1 MRRRRAVRSALLAV
15 VLATGV
21 IVGLLGMHAL
31 DVHGT
36 VHAGVAAHGPAAGV
50 HDAPVHVA
58 AAGAHGP
65 AAGTH
70 AEYGSVSADALAA
83 AQPSGG
89 GHVIGYGSGSASAP
103 ALAAVAGFGPFAL
116 SEDGPVLR
124 SGSTPGSELRPL
136 VGSGPAPSSGGALL
150 SSSGCADCDAGGG
163 MWAAACVLAL
173 LSGLLLLLVPRAH
186 RWLHPALSRLPS
198 REVFADAAFPRPPSL
213 IVLCISRT

>member
-36 VHAGVAAHGPAAGV
+36 VHAAVGVRGPAAGAHGPAVGAA

-58 AAGAHGP
+58 AAGVHGP
-65 AAGTH
+65 AAGVH
-70 AEYGSVSADALAA
+70 AEYGSVSADAFAA
-83 AQPSGG
+83 
-89 GHVIGYGSGSASAP
+89 
-103 ALAAVAGFGPFAL
+103 
-116 SEDGPVLR
+116 
-124 SGSTPGSELRPL
+124 
-136 VGSGPAPSSGGALL
+136 APSSGGALL
-150 SSSGCADCDAGGG
+150 SSSGCADCDTDGG
-163 MWAAACVLAL
+163 MWAACVLAL
-173 LSGLLLLLVPRAH
+173 LAGLLLLLVPRAH
-186 RWLHPALSRLPS
+186 RRLHPALSRLPS

>member
-36 VHAGVAAHGPAAGV
+36 VHAAVGTHGPTVGV
-50 HDAPVHVA
+50 
-58 AAGAHGP
+58 
-65 AAGTH
+65 H

-83 AQPSGG
+83 
-89 GHVIGYGSGSASAP
+89 
-103 ALAAVAGFGPFAL
+103 
-116 SEDGPVLR
+116 
-124 SGSTPGSELRPL
+124 
-136 VGSGPAPSSGGALL
+136 APSSGGALL

-163 MWAAACVLAL
+163 MWAACVLAL
-173 LSGLLLLLVPRAH
+173 LAGLLLLLVPRAH
-186 RWLHPALSRLPS
+186 RRLHPALSRLLS

>member
-36 VHAGVAAHGPAAGV
+36 AHAAAGTHGPAVGAA

-58 AAGAHGP
+58 AVGAHGP
-65 AAGTH
+65 AVGVVH
-70 AEYGSVSADALAA
+70 AEYGSVSADAFAA
-83 AQPSGG
+83 APPSGG
-89 GHVIGYGSGSASAP
+89 V
-103 ALAAVAGFGPFAL
+103 
-116 SEDGPVLR
+116 
-124 SGSTPGSELRPL
+124 
-136 VGSGPAPSSGGALL
+136 LL

-163 MWAAACVLAL
+163 MWAACVLAL
-173 LSGLLLLLVPRAH
+173 LAGLLLFLVPRAH
-186 RWLHPALSRLPS
+186 RRLHPALSRLPS

>member
-36 VHAGVAAHGPAAGV
+36 AHAAVGT

-58 AAGAHGP
+58 AVGAHGP
-65 AAGTH
+65 AAGAH
-70 AEYGSVSADALAA
+70 AEHGSVSADAFAA
-83 AQPSGG
+83 APPSAG

-103 ALAAVAGFGPFAL
+103 ALAAVAAFGPFAL

-124 SGSTPGSELRPL
+124 SGSAPGSEFRP
-136 VGSGPAPSSGGALL
+136 VAGSGPAPSSGGVLL
-150 SSSGCADCDAGGG
+150 SSSGCADCDADGG
-163 MWAAACVLAL
+163 MWAACVLAL
-173 LSGLLLLLVPRAH
+173 LAGLLLLLVPRAH
-186 RWLHPALSRLPS
+186 RRLHPALSRLLP
-198 REVFADAAFPRPPSL
+198 RELFADAAFPRPPSL

>member
-36 VHAGVAAHGPAAGV
+36 AHAAVGTHGPAVGV
-50 HDAPVHVA
+50 HDA
-58 AAGAHGP
+58 
-65 AAGTH
+65 
-70 AEYGSVSADALAA
+70 YGSVSADAFAA
-83 AQPSGG
+83 APPSAG

-103 ALAAVAGFGPFAL
+103 ALAAVAAVAAFGPFAL

-124 SGSTPGSELRPL
+124 SGSAPGSEFRPV
-136 VGSGPAPSSGGALL
+136 VGSGPAPSSGGVLL
-150 SSSGCADCDAGGG
+150 SSSGCADCDADGG
-163 MWAAACVLAL
+163 MWAVCVLAL
-173 LSGLLLLLVPRAH
+173 LAGLLLLLVPRAH
-186 RWLHPALSRLPS
+186 RRLHPALSRLLP
-198 REVFADAAFPRPPSL
+198 RELFADAAFPRPPSL

>member
-36 VHAGVAAHGPAAGV
+36 VHAAVGAHGPAAGAA

-58 AAGAHGP
+58 AVGTHGP
-65 AAGTH
+65 TVGVH

-83 AQPSGG
+83 
-89 GHVIGYGSGSASAP
+89 
-103 ALAAVAGFGPFAL
+103 
-116 SEDGPVLR
+116 
-124 SGSTPGSELRPL
+124 
-136 VGSGPAPSSGGALL
+136 APSSGGALL

-163 MWAAACVLAL
+163 MWTACVLAL
-173 LSGLLLLLVPRAH
+173 LAGLLLLLVPRA
-186 RWLHPALSRLPS
+186 RRRLHPALPRLLS
-198 REVFADAAFPRPPSL
+198 REDFADAAFPRPPSL